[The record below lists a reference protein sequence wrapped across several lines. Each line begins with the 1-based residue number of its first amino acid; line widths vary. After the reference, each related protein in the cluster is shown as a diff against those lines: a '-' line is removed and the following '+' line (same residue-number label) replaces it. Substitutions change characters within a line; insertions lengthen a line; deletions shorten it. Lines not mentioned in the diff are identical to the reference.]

1 MSDLITP
8 AGAPVA
14 ESPKEA
20 GNRDA
25 AQHLRGETN
34 RRKSLRDT
42 LFRVAMF
49 LSISLALLTLA
60 ALVIDTLVTGRSRLN
75 LDLLTNMP
83 SARPARAGLQSAIW
97 GSLWVVAY
105 TALISLPLGIGTA
118 VYLEEFAPKNK
129 WYIRLVELNIQNLAG
144 VPSVVFGILGLAFI
158 ARGPLSWGF
167 TVGTGVMVLVI
178 LVLPTVI
185 ISSREAIRAVPP
197 SFRDAALA
205 LGATRWQTVWRQVLP
220 SSVPGIATG
229 SILSVSRAVGESAPL
244 LLLGALTFVTF
255 NPDGLD
261 SGYTV
266 LPLLIFKY
274 TSDAKAEFH
283 VVAAAGIVVLL
294 VMLIALNLTAILV
307 RNRFQKRY

>member
-1 MSDLITP
+1 MSGLITP
-8 AGAPVA
+8 AGAPVVRDRVPPRHL
-14 ESPKEA
+14 ESEKS
-20 GNRDA
+20 
-25 AQHLRGETN
+25 
-34 RRKSLRDT
+34 RRKSFADIV
-42 LFRVAMF
+42 FRSAMF
-49 LSISLALLTLA
+49 VSVSLALLTLV
-60 ALVIDTLVTGRSRLN
+60 ALVVDTVITGSPRLN
-75 LDLLTNMP
+75 LDLLNNMP

-97 GSLWVVAY
+97 GSLWVVGY
-105 TALISLPLGIGTA
+105 TALISLPLGVGTA

-129 WYIRLVELNIQNLAG
+129 WYIRLIELNIQNLAG

-185 ISSREAIRAVPP
+185 IASREAIRAVPP
-197 SFRDAALA
+197 SLRDASLA
-205 LGATRWQTVWRQVLP
+205 LGATKWQTVWRQVLP
-220 SSVPGIATG
+220 SSIPGIATG

-294 VMLIALNLTAILV
+294 VMLVALNLTAILV

>member
-1 MSDLITP
+1 MSGLVTP
-8 AGAPVA
+8 IGAPVVTEPPA
-14 ESPKEA
+14 K
-20 GNRDA
+20 
-25 AQHLRGETN
+25 HLRSERTA
-34 RRKSLRDT
+34 RKGIRDT
-42 LFRVAMF
+42 FFKVAM
-49 LSISLALLTLA
+49 LISISLALLTLA
-60 ALVIDTLVTGRSRLN
+60 ALVIDTLITGMPRLN

-83 SARPARAGLQSAIW
+83 SARPARAGIQSAIW
-97 GSLWVVAY
+97 GSLWVVGY
-105 TALISLPLGIGTA
+105 TALISLPLGVGTA

-129 WYIRLVELNIQNLAG
+129 WYIRLIELNIQNLAG

-158 ARGPLSWGF
+158 ARGPLGWGF

-185 ISSREAIRAVPP
+185 IASREAIRAVPP
-197 SFRDAALA
+197 SLRDGALA
-205 LGATRWQTVWRQVLP
+205 LGSTRWQTVWRQVLP
-220 SSVPGIATG
+220 ASIPGIATG

-274 TSDAKAEFH
+274 TSDAKAEFQI
-283 VVAAAGIVVLL
+283 VAAAAIVVLL

-307 RNRFQKRY
+307 RNRFQKRF

>member
-1 MSDLITP
+1 MSTLITP
-8 AGAPVA
+8 AGAPVVR
-14 ESPKEA
+14 E
-20 GNRDA
+20 RA
-25 AQHLRGETN
+25 APAHLKSERLPG
-34 RRKSLRDT
+34 KSLRDN
-42 LFRVAMF
+42 LFRAAMF
-49 LSISLALLTLA
+49 ISVSLALLTLV
-60 ALVIDTLVTGRSRLN
+60 ALILDTVVTGAPRLN
-75 LDLLTNMP
+75 LDLLNNMP

-97 GSLWVVAY
+97 GSLWVVGY
-105 TALISLPLGIGTA
+105 TALISLPLGVGTA
-118 VYLEEFAPKNK
+118 VYLEEFAPKDK
-129 WYIRLVELNIQNLAG
+129 WYIRLIELNIQNLAG

-185 ISSREAIRAVPP
+185 IASREAIRAVPP
-197 SFRDAALA
+197 SLRDASLA
-205 LGATRWQTVWRQVLP
+205 LGATKWQTVWRQVLP
-220 SSVPGIATG
+220 SSIPGIATG

-294 VMLIALNLTAILV
+294 VMLLALNLTAILV

>member
-1 MSDLITP
+1 MSALITP
-8 AGAPVA
+8 VGAPVVVERGRPTTLRA
-14 ESPKEA
+14 EK
-20 GNRDA
+20 
-25 AQHLRGETN
+25 N
-34 RRKSLRDT
+34 RRKGFVDGI
-42 LFRVAMF
+42 FRVAIV
-49 LSISLALLTLA
+49 LSVALALLTLF
-60 ALVIDTLVTGRSRLN
+60 ALLADTFMTGRSRLN
-75 LDLLTNMP
+75 LDLLRNMP
-83 SARPARAGLQSAIW
+83 SSRPARAGLQSAIF
-97 GSLWVVAY
+97 GSLWVVGY
-105 TALISLPLGIGTA
+105 TALISLPLGVGTA
-118 VYLEEFAPKNK
+118 IFLEEFAPKNK
-129 WYIRLVELNIQNLAG
+129 WYIRLIELNIQNLAG

-158 ARGPLSWGF
+158 ARGPFGWGF

-185 ISSREAIRAVPP
+185 IASREAIRAVPP
-197 SFRDAALA
+197 SLRDGSLA

-283 VVAAAGIVVLL
+283 VIAAAGIVVLL
-294 VMLIALNLTAILV
+294 VMLLVLNLTAILI
-307 RNRFQKRY
+307 RNKFQKRTY